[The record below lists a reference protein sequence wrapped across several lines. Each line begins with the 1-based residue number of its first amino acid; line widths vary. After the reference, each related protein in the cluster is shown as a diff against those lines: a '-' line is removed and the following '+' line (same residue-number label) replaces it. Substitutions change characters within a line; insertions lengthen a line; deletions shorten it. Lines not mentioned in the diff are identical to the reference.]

1 MKKYSNIIKES
12 QTIPNFQQNPNLET
26 VIICDL
32 DGTIALLNGRSPYD
46 ASTCDNDI
54 LNVPVADVLKHYK
67 VIFVSGRYE
76 QFREPTLKF
85 FKKHNI
91 SNYLALYMRKNLDN
105 RKDSIVKEEIY
116 NEYIKDKYN
125 VLFVLDDRNQ
135 VVELWRKLGLTCFQV
150 AEGNF

>member
-1 MKKYSNIIKES
+1 MKKYSSIVKES
-12 QTIPNFQQNPNLET
+12 KIPNFQQNPSLDT
-26 VIICDL
+26 VILCDL
-32 DGTIALLNGRSPYD
+32 DGTISLLNGRSPYD
-46 ASTCDNDI
+46 ASNCDNDA

-67 VIFVSGRYE
+67 VIFVSGRDEKY
-76 QFREPTLKF
+76 REPTLRF

-91 SNYLALYMRKNLDN
+91 SNYIALYMRKENDM
-105 RKDSIVKEEIY
+105 RKDSIIKEEIY

-125 VLFVLDDRNQ
+125 VLFVLEDRNQ